1 MRRGTNLPAV
11 GEFNQAVILDRV
23 RRSRDGLSRVE
34 LAELTGL
41 SAQTVTNVSRRL
53 IETGLVREAGK
64 RINGPGKPRTILQL
78 EPESRY
84 AIGVHLDPAVITY
97 VVLDLEGTVVA
108 QSRARTPSAARPPRL
123 VESMAQAISSLIAAS
138 GVRTEQIL
146 GLGIAAPGPIDD
158 ALGVVVDP
166 PLLEGWHRVPLR
178 DSLLEAL
185 GLPVLLE
192 KDVTAAVA
200 AELWMHDEAGSDD
213 VGFFYYG
220 TGVGFGIAVD
230 HAPVRGSSGNAGDAG
245 HIIVSDEGEVCRCG
259 QRGCL
264 GDLTLP
270 RTVVQDAIARGVIA
284 EPPRALTLPVIDEL
298 FGKVTAAAAAGEP
311 EAVALIDELC
321 RRFARGIV
329 TIVNLLDLQ
338 RVVFGGPFWDRLAGV
353 ALERVARH
361 VADSSALIRLAPIS
375 ITSSA
380 VGADVAAIGAA
391 CLVLDNTFSPRPST
405 LLIGR

>member
-11 GEFNQAVILDRV
+11 GNFNQAVILDRV

-108 QSRARTPSAARPPRL
+108 QSRTRTPSAARPPQ
-123 VESMAQAISSLIAAS
+123 VVDSMAQSVASLIGAS
-138 GVRTEQIL
+138 GVRSEQIL
-146 GLGIAAPGPIDD
+146 GVGIAAPGPIDD
-158 ALGVVVDP
+158 DLGVVVDP
-166 PLLEGWHRVPLR
+166 PLLDGWHRVPLR

-192 KDVTAAVA
+192 KDVTAAVS
-200 AELWMHDEAGSDD
+200 AELWMHDEPESDD

-245 HIIVSDEGEVCRCG
+245 HIIVSGTGALCRCG

-270 RTVVQDAIARGVIA
+270 RTVVRDAIERGVIA

-298 FGKVTAAAAAGEP
+298 FGKVTAAAAAGDP
-311 EAVALIDELC
+311 AALALVDELS
-321 RRFARGIV
+321 RHFARGIV

-338 RVVFGGPFWDRLAGV
+338 RVVFGGPFWDRLAAV
-353 ALERVARH
+353 ALDRVARH
-361 VADSSALIRLAPIS
+361 VAESPALIRLAPIS

-405 LLIGR
+405 LLIRA